1 MKNVIE
7 KGLILHLYNKFD
19 STCVFKIWDNNRR
32 RTMKERY
39 QSNYRESWALVIGI
53 NEYKHINQLEYA
65 RQDAEAIAEILIS
78 KFQFSSDKVIKLT
91 DEQAT
96 KEAILKNYLQFTKPH
111 IDENDRILIFF
122 AGHGHTIT
130 GNRNNVGY
138 LIPVDGK
145 LDDISTY
152 IRWDELTRNSDLI
165 KAKHIFFIMDA
176 CFSGSAITRSLSQG
190 CRRYLSNMLQRYSR
204 QVLTAGKADE
214 VVADAN
220 GPIPQHSIFTG
231 HLLQALNGGVESPDG
246 IITANVIMSYVGT
259 KVSTDQYSN
268 QSPHYGYFD
277 GDGDFVFNVTVQN
290 SSEKQDALIEAPN
303 IDKNFAY
310 IKEFIQKGK
319 IDLESI
325 YDELADDEKGFQDT
339 PPIVSGDDSCKYYTH
354 SHLSVY
360 LSGILPC
367 YPKISASCSMAFR
380 SLKIRGCIIDLT
392 AKDLS
397 IYFIKGL
404 YTDPIL
410 EMRPFIKNRNAEN
423 AMQYWIN
430 FGNIT
435 FTLSLFELQHLCD
448 VIDGFISAY
457 LKSLRHIEEKLGV
470 QNMQFSKVVKGGYRL
485 LKIKEKLWK
494 ELISFSIE
502 HVSETGSSPWNIFEA
517 TPFKLKIYTRED
529 DKRFISGYH
538 AILEFERDKEYNEEE
553 GWVVWSPCFFD
564 FDENEPFSKQKRW
577 NPAISLT
584 WLTKEYMPYVYSKCK
599 SLQMEKLDYYIS
611 DVASIV
617 DEYLNCCD
625 LLNLVNNLRNFY
637 SANFNMFVSK
647 KEFEGLILAIC
658 EGLRNVPSENCYDY
672 VTSSLGYAR
681 STTNEE
687 ILNKLTIK
695 RSELKDHSVPASTI
709 DSFLRAFGF
718 ILEKENKIESKL
730 NIKYVVNCLQPLV
743 ECKINQELADKYAEF

>member
-1 MKNVIE
+1 
-7 KGLILHLYNKFD
+7 
-19 STCVFKIWDNNRR
+19 
-32 RTMKERY
+32 MKERY

-96 KEAILKNYLQFTKPH
+96 KGAILRNYLQFTKPH

-122 AGHGHTIT
+122 AGHGHTIP

-152 IRWDELTRNSDLI
+152 IRWDELTRNADLI

-176 CFSGSAITRSLSQG
+176 CFSGLAITRSLSQG

-231 HLLQALNGGVESPDG
+231 HLLQALNGGMESPDG
-246 IITANVIMSYVGT
+246 IITANAIMAYVGT
-259 KVSTDQYSN
+259 KVSTDQYSS

-277 GDGDFVFNVTVQN
+277 GDGDFVFNVPVQN
-290 SSEKQDALIEAPN
+290 SSEKQDALIEVPN
-303 IDKNFAY
+303 IDKNLAD
-310 IKEFIQKGK
+310 IKKFIQKGK
-319 IDLESI
+319 VDLESI
-325 YDELADDEKGFQDT
+325 YDKLADDEMGFQDNT
-339 PPIVSGDDSCKYYTH
+339 PTVSGVDSCKYYTH

-367 YPKISASCSMAFR
+367 YLKMSASCSMAFR

-392 AKDLS
+392 AKELS

-410 EMRPFIKNRNAEN
+410 EIRPFIKNRNAEN
-423 AMQYWIN
+423 PMQYWIN

-435 FTLSLFELQHLCD
+435 FTLTLFELRQLCD
-448 VIDGFISAY
+448 VIDGFTSAY

-470 QNMQFSKVVKGGYRL
+470 HNMQFSKVIKGGYRL

-494 ELISFSIE
+494 ELISFSIL
-502 HVSETGSSPWNIFEA
+502 HVSEAGSGPWNIFEA
-517 TPFKLKIYTRED
+517 NHFKLKIYTRDD

-538 AILEFERDKEYNEEE
+538 AILEFEKDKEYNEEE
-553 GWVVWSPCFFD
+553 GWVVWSPYFLD
-564 FDENEPFSKQKRW
+564 FDENEPFSKQKKW
-577 NPAISLT
+577 SPAISLT
-584 WLTKEYMPYVYSKCK
+584 WLTKEYMTYVYSKSK
-599 SLQMEKLDYYIS
+599 SLQMEELDYYIS
-611 DVASIV
+611 DVAPIV
-617 DEYLNCCD
+617 GEYLNCCD
-625 LLNLVNNLRNFY
+625 LLNLVNNLQGFY

-658 EGLRNVPSENCYDY
+658 EGLRNVPLENCYDY
-672 VTSSLGYAR
+672 VTSNLGYAR
-681 STTNEE
+681 STTIEE
-687 ILNKLTIK
+687 ILNDLTIK

-709 DSFLRAFGF
+709 DYFLRAFGF